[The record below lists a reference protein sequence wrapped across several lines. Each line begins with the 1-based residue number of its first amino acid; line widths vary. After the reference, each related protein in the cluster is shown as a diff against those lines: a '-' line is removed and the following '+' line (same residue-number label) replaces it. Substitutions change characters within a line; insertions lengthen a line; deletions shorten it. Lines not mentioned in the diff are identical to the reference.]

1 MQWYETRPQ
10 PIPFDLL
17 FQIPAAAKGEEQT
30 NEKGDVVMP
39 SRADFAVAR
48 DDAFILTRTI
58 LSGLQMGTLT
68 VEKAAERLEHLRDA
82 LDEDAEESPFDAVE
96 FAGEPYLQN
105 GDNLPLQMLL
115 DGAVERLRKIAEQ

>member
-1 MQWYETRPQ
+1 
-10 PIPFDLL
+10 
-17 FQIPAAAKGEEQT
+17 
-30 NEKGDVVMP
+30 MP